1 MAAAV
6 AAGIRRSLTAS
17 AALVFFY
24 ARAAL
29 ASFYARAA
37 FVSVYASAPLAA
49 QAQDAIVRG
58 RVLDADTGAPLAGA
72 TVLIRDTPL
81 RATTR
86 PDGGFAIPS
95 PSDGAYT
102 LIVIADGFRA
112 SERRIEPERSGE
124 LSILLERRL
133 FDIPELTVTA
143 NRSAARPGEA
153 PVSVAVMSGDELGN
167 RDIVTLDEALPF
179 AQGVIF
185 NSGQMD
191 IRGATGLAR
200 GVGSRVLML
209 LDGHRVLSGVG
220 ASIDFSGLPVLDVD
234 QIEIVKGPHS
244 TLWGTNALGGVVN
257 VITKRPSAAPETIV
271 RGYFGLFDTP
281 ARHSFTDERL
291 SREGIALQHSR
302 RLGDV
307 GTTLYVARE
316 ESDGFRQNGALERW
330 RVRLKTVF
338 PAESANPWEIFVNW
352 TRKDEEEFF
361 TWLSADRPLE
371 VDPTELGD
379 WIRSDDV
386 VLGVTA
392 NPIVTPKHRV
402 QVRPH
407 IYHARNQNYFH
418 DNEDFHRSTR
428 IGTDVQW
435 SLFPNRSHALTIG
448 AEGAFTGVTSNFLAP
463 SPDVTDL
470 ALFAQ
475 DEITFSDRVRGSVG
489 LRLDYHNASAAKED
503 RFLNPKLGIVYEA
516 SDRLSLRGSLSR
528 GYRAPSVSEQFTS
541 TTQFGFRV
549 IPNLELRGESA
560 WAREVGATVHVS
572 DRVWL
577 DAGLFWSDY
586 TDLIEPSP
594 APNNVFVFQFRNVAE
609 AMVRGV
615 DAGLRVGV
623 IPNRLDL
630 NTNYT
635 FLDTRDDRS
644 GRALPYR
651 SRHNFTATASG
662 WRGAVAVDFR
672 HRSRVEQVLAFPL
685 DERSAINLVD
695 LRVRAR
701 ILGTRVQAKI
711 ENLFQTTY
719 VDVQERSPGPTRS
732 FRLTVTPRF

>member
-6 AAGIRRSLTAS
+6 TVGARRCLAAST
-17 AALVFFY
+17 
-24 ARAAL
+24 AL
-29 ASFYARAA
+29 AA
-37 FVSVYASAPLAA
+37 FLASGRLAA
-49 QAQDAIVRG
+49 QAQDVVRG
-58 RVLDADTGAPLAGA
+58 RVLDAETGAPLAGA

-86 PDGGFAIPS
+86 ADGGFAIPS
-95 PSDGAYT
+95 PSDGAFT
-102 LIVIADGFRA
+102 LIVVAEGFRA
-112 SERRIEPERSGE
+112 SERRIEPDTPVE
-124 LSILLERRL
+124 LSILLERRML
-133 FDIPELTVTA
+133 DVPELTVTA
-143 NRSAARPGEA
+143 SRSAARSGEA

-167 RDIVTLDEALPF
+167 RDIVTLDDALPF

-234 QIEIVKGPHS
+234 RIEIVKGPHS

-257 VITKRPSAAPETIV
+257 VITKRPSAEPETIV
-271 RGYFGLFDTP
+271 RGYVGLFDTP
-281 ARHSFTDERL
+281 ARHSFTEERL

-302 RLGDV
+302 RLGDA
-307 GTTLYVARE
+307 GTTLFLARE
-316 ESDGFRQNGALERW
+316 ASDGFRQNGALERW

-338 PAESANPWEIFVNW
+338 PAESSNPWEIFVNW
-352 TRKDEEEFF
+352 KRKDEEEFF

-371 VDPTELGD
+371 VDPAELGD
-379 WIRSDDV
+379 WIRTDDV

-407 IYHARNQNYFH
+407 VYHARSRNHFH
-418 DNEDFHRSTR
+418 NNEDFHRSTR
-428 IGTDVQW
+428 VGADIQW
-435 SLFPNRSHALTIG
+435 SLFPSGSHSLTIG
-448 AEGAFTGVTSNFLAP
+448 GEGARTDVESNFLDPAP
-463 SPDVTDL
+463 EVTDL
-470 ALFAQ
+470 AVFAQ
-475 DEITFSDRVRGSVG
+475 DEIAFSDRVRGSVG
-489 LRLDYHNASAAKED
+489 LRLDYHEATAAMRD
-503 RFLNPKLGIVYEA
+503 VVLNPKLGLVYQA
-516 SDRLSLRGSLSR
+516 SERVSLRGSFSR
-528 GYRAPSVSEQFTS
+528 GYRSPSVSEQFTS

-560 WAREVGATVHVS
+560 WAREVGATVTLT

-615 DAGLRVGV
+615 DAGLRIGV
-623 IPNRLDL
+623 IPDRLDL
-630 NTNYT
+630 RTNYT
-635 FLDTRDDRS
+635 FLDTEDHRS

-651 SRHNFTATASG
+651 SRHNFTATATG

-685 DERSAINLVD
+685 DERNAITLVD
-695 LRVRAR
+695 LRVGTR

-719 VDVQERSPGPTRS
+719 VDVQERSPGQSRS

>member
-1 MAAAV
+1 M
-6 AAGIRRSLTAS
+6 
-17 AALVFFY
+17 
-24 ARAAL
+24 
-29 ASFYARAA
+29 
-37 FVSVYASAPLAA
+37 
-49 QAQDAIVRG
+49 
-58 RVLDADTGAPLAGA
+58 
-72 TVLIRDTPL
+72 
-81 RATTR
+81 
-86 PDGGFAIPS
+86 
-95 PSDGAYT
+95 
-102 LIVIADGFRA
+102 
-112 SERRIEPERSGE
+112 
-124 LSILLERRL
+124 
-133 FDIPELTVTA
+133 
-143 NRSAARPGEA
+143 
-153 PVSVAVMSGDELGN
+153 
-167 RDIVTLDEALPF
+167 
-179 AQGVIF
+179 
-185 NSGQMD
+185 
-191 IRGATGLAR
+191 
-200 GVGSRVLML
+200 
-209 LDGHRVLSGVG
+209 
-220 ASIDFSGLPVLDVD
+220 
-234 QIEIVKGPHS
+234 
-244 TLWGTNALGGVVN
+244 
-257 VITKRPSAAPETIV
+257 
-271 RGYFGLFDTP
+271 GLFDTP
-281 ARHSFTDERL
+281 ARHSFTDESL
-291 SREGIALQHSR
+291 SREGLALQHSR

-307 GTTLYVARE
+307 GATLYLARE

-330 RVRLKTVF
+330 RMRLKTVF
-338 PAESANPWEIFVNW
+338 PAESSNPWEIFVNW
-352 TRKDEEEFF
+352 TRKEEEEFF

-379 WIRSDDV
+379 WIRSDDIV
-386 VLGVTA
+386 FGVTA

-407 IYHARNQNYFH
+407 VYHARNQNYFH

-428 IGTDVQW
+428 IGTDLQW
-435 SLFPNRSHALTIG
+435 SLFPNGSHALTIG

-489 LRLDYHNASAAKED
+489 LRLDYHNASAAMED
-503 RFLNPKLGIVYEA
+503 RFVNPKLGIVYEA
-516 SDRLSLRGSLSR
+516 SDRLSFRGSLSR

-615 DAGLRVGV
+615 DAGLRIGV
-623 IPNRLDL
+623 IPTRLDL
-630 NTNYT
+630 NANYT
-635 FLDTRDDRS
+635 FLDTRDDRT

-662 WRGAVAVDFR
+662 LRGMVAIDFR

-695 LRVRAR
+695 LRVRTR

>member
-6 AAGIRRSLTAS
+6 TVGARRCLAAST
-17 AALVFFY
+17 
-24 ARAAL
+24 AL
-29 ASFYARAA
+29 AA
-37 FVSVYASAPLAA
+37 FLASGRLAA
-49 QAQDAIVRG
+49 QAQDVVRG
-58 RVLDADTGAPLAGA
+58 RVLDAETGAPLAGA

-86 PDGGFAIPS
+86 ADGGFAIPS
-95 PSDGAYT
+95 PSDGAFT
-102 LIVIADGFRA
+102 LIVVAEGFRA
-112 SERRIEPERSGE
+112 SERRIEPDTPVE
-124 LSILLERRL
+124 LSILLERRML
-133 FDIPELTVTA
+133 DVPELTVTA
-143 NRSAARPGEA
+143 SRSAARSGEA

-234 QIEIVKGPHS
+234 RIEIVKGPHS

-257 VITKRPSAAPETIV
+257 VITKRPSAEPETIV
-271 RGYFGLFDTP
+271 RGYVGLFDTP
-281 ARHSFTDERL
+281 ARHSFTEERL

-302 RLGDV
+302 RLGDA
-307 GTTLYVARE
+307 GATLFLARE
-316 ESDGFRQNGALERW
+316 ASDGFRQNGALERW

-338 PAESANPWEIFVNW
+338 PAESSNPWEIFVNW
-352 TRKDEEEFF
+352 KRKDEEEFF

-371 VDPTELGD
+371 VDPAELGD
-379 WIRSDDV
+379 WIRTDDV

-407 IYHARNQNYFH
+407 VYHARSRNHFH
-418 DNEDFHRSTR
+418 NNEDFHRSTR
-428 IGTDVQW
+428 VGADIQW
-435 SLFPNRSHALTIG
+435 SLFPSGSHSLTIG
-448 AEGAFTGVTSNFLAP
+448 GEGARTDVESNFLDPAP
-463 SPDVTDL
+463 EVTDL
-470 ALFAQ
+470 AVFAQ
-475 DEITFSDRVRGSVG
+475 DEIAFSDRVRGSVG
-489 LRLDYHNASAAKED
+489 LRLDYHEATAAMRD
-503 RFLNPKLGIVYEA
+503 VVLNPKLGLVYQA
-516 SDRLSLRGSLSR
+516 SERVSLRGSFSR
-528 GYRAPSVSEQFTS
+528 GYRSPSVSEQFTS

-560 WAREVGATVHVS
+560 WAREVGATVTLT

-615 DAGLRVGV
+615 DAGLRIGV
-623 IPNRLDL
+623 IPDRLDL
-630 NTNYT
+630 RTNYT
-635 FLDTRDDRS
+635 FLDTEDHRS

-651 SRHNFTATASG
+651 SRHNFTATATG

-685 DERSAINLVD
+685 DERNAITLVD
-695 LRVRAR
+695 LRVGTR

-711 ENLFQTTY
+711 ENLFQTIY
-719 VDVQERSPGPTRS
+719 VDVQERSPGQSRS

>member
-1 MAAAV
+1 M
-6 AAGIRRSLTAS
+6 
-17 AALVFFY
+17 
-24 ARAAL
+24 L
-29 ASFYARAA
+29 ASFYARVALA
-37 FVSVYASAPLAA
+37 SFYASAPLAA
-49 QAQDAIVRG
+49 QAQDVVRG
-58 RVLDADTGAPLAGA
+58 RVLDAETGAPLAGA

-81 RATTR
+81 RTTTR

-102 LIVIADGFRA
+102 LIVVADGFRA
-112 SERRIEPERSGE
+112 SERRIEPNAPGE
-124 LSILLERRL
+124 LSILLERRM
-133 FDIPELTVTA
+133 FDVPELTVTA
-143 NRSAARPGEA
+143 SRSAVRSGEA

-167 RDIVTLDEALPF
+167 RNIVTLDEALPF

-257 VITKRPSAAPETIV
+257 VITKRPPAEPQTIV

-281 ARHSFTDERL
+281 ARHSFTDESL

-302 RLGDV
+302 RLGEV
-307 GTTLYVARE
+307 GATLYLARE

-330 RVRLKTVF
+330 RLRLKTVF
-338 PAESANPWEIFVNW
+338 PAESSNPWEIFVNW
-352 TRKDEEEFF
+352 KRKDEEEFF

-371 VDPTELGD
+371 VDPAELGD
-379 WIRSDDV
+379 WIRTDDV

-407 IYHARNQNYFH
+407 VYHARSQNYFH

-435 SLFPNRSHALTIG
+435 SFFPSGSHSLTIG
-448 AEGAFTGVTSNFLAP
+448 SEGARTGVQSNFLDP
-463 SPDVTDL
+463 TPEVTDL
-470 ALFAQ
+470 AVFAQ
-475 DEITFSDRVRGSVG
+475 DEIAFSDRVRGSVG
-489 LRLDYHNASAAKED
+489 LRLDYHEATAAMKD
-503 RFLNPKLGIVYEA
+503 VVLNPKLGVVYQAGE
-516 SDRLSLRGSLSR
+516 RVSLRGSFSR
-528 GYRAPSVSEQFTS
+528 GYRSPSVSEQFTS

-560 WAREVGATVHVS
+560 WAREVGATVTLT
-572 DRVWL
+572 DRIWL
-577 DAGLFWSDY
+577 DGGLFWSDY

-615 DAGLRVGV
+615 DAGLRIGV
-623 IPNRLDL
+623 IPDRLDFS
-630 NTNYT
+630 TNYT
-635 FLDTRDDRS
+635 FLDTEDHRS

-651 SRHNFTATASG
+651 SRHNFTATATG

-685 DERSAINLVD
+685 DERNAITLVD
-695 LRVRAR
+695 LRVRTR
-701 ILGTRVQAKI
+701 ILGTSVQAKI
-711 ENLFQTTY
+711 ENLFQTSY
-719 VDVQERSPGPTRS
+719 VNVQERSPGQSRS

>member
-1 MAAAV
+1 M
-6 AAGIRRSLTAS
+6 LAS
-17 AALVFFY
+17 IY

-29 ASFYARAA
+29 ASF
-37 FVSVYASAPLAA
+37 YASAPLAA
-49 QAQDAIVRG
+49 QAQDTIVRG
-58 RVLDADTGAPLAGA
+58 RVLDAETGAPVPGA
-72 TVLIRDTPL
+72 TVFIRNTPL
-81 RATTR
+81 HSQTR
-86 PDGGFAIPS
+86 SDGGFAIAS
-95 PSDGAYT
+95 PSNGAFV
-102 LIVIADGFRA
+102 LVVIADGFRA
-112 SERRIEPERSGE
+112 AERRLENRASGDLE
-124 LSILLERRL
+124 ILLERRL
-133 FDIPELTVTA
+133 VNVPGLTVTA
-143 NRSAARPGEA
+143 SRSIARPGEA
-153 PVSVAVMSGDELGN
+153 PVSVAVMSGAELER
-167 RDIVTLDEALPF
+167 RDAVTLDEALPF

-257 VITKRPSAAPETIV
+257 VITKRPSAEPETIV

-281 ARHSFTDERL
+281 ARHSFTDESL
-291 SREGIALQHSR
+291 SREGLALQHSR

-307 GTTLYVARE
+307 GSTLYLARE
-316 ESDGFRQNGALERW
+316 ESDGFRQNGGLERW

-338 PAESANPWEIFVNW
+338 PAESPNPWEIFVNW
-352 TRKDEEEFF
+352 NRQDEEEFF
-361 TWLSADRPLE
+361 TWLSPERPLE

-379 WIRSDDV
+379 WIRTDDL

-392 NPIVTPKHRV
+392 NPIATPKHRV

-407 IYHARNQNYFH
+407 IYHARSQNFFH

-435 SLFPNRSHALTIG
+435 SLFPNRSHALTVG
-448 AEGAFTGVTSNFLAP
+448 AEGAFTGVTSNFLTP
-463 SPDVTDL
+463 PPDVRDF

-475 DEITFSDRVRGSVG
+475 DEIAFSDRVRGSVG
-489 LRLDYHNASAAKED
+489 LRIDYHKASAARED
-503 RFLNPKLGIVYEA
+503 RFVNPKLGIVYEA
-516 SDRLSLRGSLSR
+516 NDRLSLRGSLSR
-528 GYRAPSVSEQFTS
+528 GYRAPSVTEQFTS
-541 TTQFGFRV
+541 TNQFGFRV

-560 WAREVGATVHVS
+560 WAREVGATLNLS

-586 TDLIEPSP
+586 ADLVEPSP
-594 APNNVFVFQFRNVAE
+594 APDQVFVFQFRNVAE
-609 AMVRGV
+609 AMVRGL

-623 IPNRLDL
+623 IPDRLDL
-630 NTNYT
+630 NTSYT
-635 FLDTRDDRS
+635 FLDTEDHRT
-644 GRALPYR
+644 GRPLAYR
-651 SRHNFTATASG
+651 SRHNFTATATG
-662 WRGAVAVDFR
+662 WRGIVAIDFR

-685 DERSAINLVD
+685 DERNAITLVD
-695 LRVRAR
+695 VRAR
-701 ILGTRVQAKI
+701 AEILGTRVQAKI

-719 VDVQERSPGPTRS
+719 VDVQERSPGPSRS

>member
-1 MAAAV
+1 MP
-6 AAGIRRSLTAS
+6 AS
-17 AALVFFY
+17 FY

-29 ASFYARAA
+29 ASFYA
-37 FVSVYASAPLAA
+37 SAPLAA
-49 QAQDAIVRG
+49 QAQDVVRG
-58 RVLDADTGAPLAGA
+58 RVLDAETGAPLAGA

-86 PDGGFAIPS
+86 ADGGFAISS

-102 LIVIADGFRA
+102 LIVVADGFRA
-112 SERRIEPERSGE
+112 SERRIEPDTPGE
-124 LSILLERRL
+124 LSILLERRM
-133 FDIPELTVTA
+133 FDVPELTVTA
-143 NRSAARPGEA
+143 NRSAARSGEA

-167 RDIVTLDEALPF
+167 RDIVTLDDALPF

-257 VITKRPSAAPETIV
+257 VITKRPSAEPETVV

-281 ARHSFTDERL
+281 ARHSFTDESL

-307 GTTLYVARE
+307 GATLYLARE

-330 RVRLKTVF
+330 RLRLKTVF
-338 PAESANPWEIFVNW
+338 PAESSNPWEIFVNW
-352 TRKDEEEFF
+352 KRKDEEEFF
-361 TWLSADRPLE
+361 TWLSAERPLE
-371 VDPTELGD
+371 VDPAELGD
-379 WIRSDDV
+379 WIRTDDL

-402 QVRPH
+402 QLRPH
-407 IYHARNQNYFH
+407 VYHARSRNYFH

-435 SLFPNRSHALTIG
+435 SFFPGGSHSLTIG
-448 AEGAFTGVTSNFLAP
+448 SEGARTGVQSNFLDP
-463 SPDVTDL
+463 TPEVTDL
-470 ALFAQ
+470 AVFAQ
-475 DEITFSDRVRGSVG
+475 DEIAFSDRVRGSVG
-489 LRLDYHNASAAKED
+489 LRLDYHEATAAMKD
-503 RFLNPKLGIVYEA
+503 VVLNPKLGVVYQAGE
-516 SDRLSLRGSLSR
+516 RVSLRGSFSR
-528 GYRAPSVSEQFTS
+528 GYRSPSVSEQFTS

-549 IPNLELRGESA
+549 IPNLDLRGESA
-560 WAREVGATVHVS
+560 WAREVGATVTLT
-572 DRVWL
+572 DRVWF

-615 DAGLRVGV
+615 DAGLRIGV
-623 IPNRLDL
+623 IPDRLDL
-630 NTNYT
+630 STNYT
-635 FLDTRDDRS
+635 FLDTEDHRS

-651 SRHNFTATASG
+651 SRHNFTATATG

-685 DERSAINLVD
+685 DERNAITLVD
-695 LRVRAR
+695 LRVRTR

-719 VDVQERSPGPTRS
+719 VDVQERSPGQSRS

>member
-6 AAGIRRSLTAS
+6 AAGLRRSL
-17 AALVFFY
+17 AAW
-24 ARAAL
+24 AAL
-29 ASFYARAA
+29 AL
-37 FVSVYASAPLAA
+37 FVASDRLAA
-49 QAQDAIVRG
+49 QAQDAVRG
-58 RVLDADTGAPLAGA
+58 RVLDAETGAPVAGA
-72 TVLIRDTPL
+72 AVFIQNTPL
-81 RATTR
+81 TATTR
-86 PDGGFAIPS
+86 ADGGFGLVS
-95 PSDGAYT
+95 PANGTFT
-102 LIVIADGFRA
+102 LIVVADGFRVA
-112 SERRIEPERSGE
+112 ERELQAGQSGE
-124 LSILLERRL
+124 LRIALQRRL
-133 FDIPELTVTA
+133 FDVPELTVTA

-153 PVSVAVMSGDELGN
+153 PVSVAVMSADELGN
-167 RDIVTLDEALPF
+167 RDAVTLDEALPF

-191 IRGATGLAR
+191 IRGATGIAR

-257 VITKRPSAAPETIV
+257 VITKRPPAEPETIV
-271 RGYFGLFDTP
+271 RGYVGLFDTP
-281 ARHSFTDERL
+281 ARHSFTDESL

-307 GTTLYVARE
+307 GTTLYLARE

-338 PAESANPWEIFVNW
+338 PAESSNPWEIFVNW
-352 TRKDEEEFF
+352 TRRDEEEFF

-371 VDPTELGD
+371 VDPAELGD

-386 VLGVTA
+386 VFGVTA
-392 NPIVTPKHRV
+392 TPYVTPKQRV
-402 QVRPH
+402 QLRPH
-407 IYHARNQNYFH
+407 IYHARGQNHFH
-418 DNEDFHRSTR
+418 DNQDFHRSTR
-428 IGTDVQW
+428 VGTDVQW
-435 SLFPNRSHALTIG
+435 SLFPNASHALTIG
-448 AEGAFTGVTSNFLAP
+448 GEGAWTGVSSNFLDP
-463 SPDVTDL
+463 TPDVTDL
-470 ALFAQ
+470 AVFAQ

-489 LRLDYHNASAAKED
+489 LRLDYHEASSAMTD
-503 RFLNPKLGIVYEA
+503 VVLNPKLGVVFEA
-516 SDRLSLRGSLSR
+516 SERLSLRGSLSR

-549 IPNLELRGESA
+549 VPNLEMRGESA
-560 WAREVGATVHVS
+560 WAREVGATVSLS
-572 DRVWL
+572 DRVWF

-586 TDLIEPSP
+586 TDLIEPTP
-594 APNNVFVFQFRNVAE
+594 APDEFFTFQFRNVAE

-615 DAGLRVGV
+615 DAGLRIGV

-635 FLDTRDDRS
+635 FLDTRDDRT

-662 WRGAVAVDFR
+662 WRGAVAIDFR

-685 DERSAINLVD
+685 DERNAITLVD
-695 LRVRAR
+695 LRAGTD

-719 VDVQERSPGPTRS
+719 VNVQERSPGPTRS

>member
-6 AAGIRRSLTAS
+6 TVGARRCLAAST
-17 AALVFFY
+17 
-24 ARAAL
+24 AL
-29 ASFYARAA
+29 AA
-37 FVSVYASAPLAA
+37 FLASGRLAA
-49 QAQDAIVRG
+49 QAQDVVRG
-58 RVLDADTGAPLAGA
+58 RVLDAETGAPLAGA

-86 PDGGFAIPS
+86 ADGGFAIPS
-95 PSDGAYT
+95 PSDGAFT
-102 LIVIADGFRA
+102 LIVVAEGFRA
-112 SERRIEPERSGE
+112 SERRIEPDTPVE
-124 LSILLERRL
+124 LSILLERRML
-133 FDIPELTVTA
+133 DVPELTVTA
-143 NRSAARPGEA
+143 SRSAARSGEA

-234 QIEIVKGPHS
+234 RIEIVKGPHS

-257 VITKRPSAAPETIV
+257 VITKRPSAEPETIV
-271 RGYFGLFDTP
+271 RGYVGLFDTP
-281 ARHSFTDERL
+281 ARHSFTEERL

-302 RLGDV
+302 RLGDA
-307 GTTLYVARE
+307 GATLFLARE
-316 ESDGFRQNGALERW
+316 ASDGFRQNGALERW

-338 PAESANPWEIFVNW
+338 PAESSNPWEIFVNW
-352 TRKDEEEFF
+352 KRKDEEEFF

-371 VDPTELGD
+371 VDPAELGD
-379 WIRSDDV
+379 WIRTDDV

-407 IYHARNQNYFH
+407 VYHARSRNHFH
-418 DNEDFHRSTR
+418 NNEDFHRSTR
-428 IGTDVQW
+428 VGADIQW
-435 SLFPNRSHALTIG
+435 SLFPSGSHSLTIG
-448 AEGAFTGVTSNFLAP
+448 GEGARTDVESNFLDPAP
-463 SPDVTDL
+463 EVTDL
-470 ALFAQ
+470 AVFAQ
-475 DEITFSDRVRGSVG
+475 DEIAFSDRVRGSVG
-489 LRLDYHNASAAKED
+489 LRLDYHEATAAMRD
-503 RFLNPKLGIVYEA
+503 VVLNPKLGVVYQAGE
-516 SDRLSLRGSLSR
+516 RVSLRGSFSR
-528 GYRAPSVSEQFTS
+528 GYRSPSVSEQFTS

-560 WAREVGATVHVS
+560 WAREVGATVTLT
-572 DRVWL
+572 DRIWL

-615 DAGLRVGV
+615 DAGLRIGV
-623 IPNRLDL
+623 IPDRLDFS
-630 NTNYT
+630 TNYT
-635 FLDTRDDRS
+635 FLDTEDHRS

-651 SRHNFTATASG
+651 SRHNFTATATG

-685 DERSAINLVD
+685 DERNAITLVD
-695 LRVRAR
+695 LRVRTR

-711 ENLFQTTY
+711 ENLFQTSY
-719 VDVQERSPGPTRS
+719 VNVQERSPGQSRS

>member
-1 MAAAV
+1 M
-6 AAGIRRSLTAS
+6 
-17 AALVFFY
+17 
-24 ARAAL
+24 L
-29 ASFYARAA
+29 ASFYARVALA
-37 FVSVYASAPLAA
+37 SFYASAPLAA
-49 QAQDAIVRG
+49 QAQDVVRG
-58 RVLDADTGAPLAGA
+58 RVLDAETGAPLAGA

-81 RATTR
+81 RTTTR

-102 LIVIADGFRA
+102 LIVVADGFRA
-112 SERRIEPERSGE
+112 SERRIEPDTPGE
-124 LSILLERRL
+124 LSILLERRM
-133 FDIPELTVTA
+133 FDVPELTVTA
-143 NRSAARPGEA
+143 SRSAARSGEA

-257 VITKRPSAAPETIV
+257 VITKRPPAEPQTIV

-281 ARHSFTDERL
+281 ARHSFTDESL

-307 GTTLYVARE
+307 GATLYLARE

-330 RVRLKTVF
+330 RLRLKTVF
-338 PAESANPWEIFVNW
+338 PAESSNPWEIFVNW
-352 TRKDEEEFF
+352 KRKDEEEFF
-361 TWLSADRPLE
+361 TWLSAERPLE
-371 VDPTELGD
+371 VDPAELGD
-379 WIRSDDV
+379 WIRTDDL

-407 IYHARNQNYFH
+407 VYHARSQNYFH

-435 SLFPNRSHALTIG
+435 SLFPSGSHSLTIG
-448 AEGAFTGVTSNFLAP
+448 SEGARTGVQSNFLDPAP
-463 SPDVTDL
+463 EVTDL
-470 ALFAQ
+470 AVFAQ
-475 DEITFSDRVRGSVG
+475 DEIAFSDRVRGSVG
-489 LRLDYHNASAAKED
+489 LRLDYHEATAAMKD
-503 RFLNPKLGIVYEA
+503 VVLNPKLGVVYQAGE
-516 SDRLSLRGSLSR
+516 RVSLRGSFSR
-528 GYRAPSVSEQFTS
+528 GYRSPSVSEQFTS

-560 WAREVGATVHVS
+560 WAREVGATVTLT
-572 DRVWL
+572 DRIWL

-615 DAGLRVGV
+615 DAGLRIGV
-623 IPNRLDL
+623 IPDRLDFS
-630 NTNYT
+630 TNYT
-635 FLDTRDDRS
+635 FLDTEDHRS

-651 SRHNFTATASG
+651 SRHNFTATATG
-662 WRGAVAVDFR
+662 WRGVVAVDFR

-685 DERSAINLVD
+685 DERNAISLVD
-695 LRVRAR
+695 LRVRTR

-711 ENLFQTTY
+711 ENLFQISY
-719 VDVQERSPGPTRS
+719 VNVQERSPGQSRS

>member
-6 AAGIRRSLTAS
+6 AGGVRRCLAAG
-17 AALVFFY
+17 
-24 ARAAL
+24 AAL
-29 ASFYARAA
+29 ALLL
-37 FVSVYASAPLAA
+37 ASDRLAA
-49 QAQDAIVRG
+49 QAQDEVRG
-58 RVLDADTGAPLAGA
+58 RVLDAETGAPLAGA

-81 RATTR
+81 RTTTWR
-86 PDGGFAIPS
+86 DGGFAIPS
-95 PSDGAYT
+95 PSGGAYT
-102 LIVIADGFRA
+102 LIVVADGFHA
-112 SERRIEPERSGE
+112 SERRIDPDTAGE
-124 LSILLERRL
+124 LSILLERRM
-133 FDIPELTVTA
+133 FDVPELTVTA
-143 NRSAARPGEA
+143 SRSAARSGEA

-209 LDGHRVLSGVG
+209 LDGHRMLSGVG

-257 VITKRPSAAPETIV
+257 VITKRPSAEPETIV
-271 RGYFGLFDTP
+271 RGYVGLFDTP
-281 ARHSFTDERL
+281 AQHSFTDGRL
-291 SREGIALQHSR
+291 SREGIVLQHSR

-307 GTTLYVARE
+307 GATVHVARE
-316 ESDGFRQNGALERW
+316 ESDGFRQNGALARW

-338 PAESANPWEIFVNW
+338 PAESSHPWEIFVNW
-352 TRKDEEEFF
+352 KRKDEEEFF
-361 TWLSADRPLE
+361 TWLSQERPLE
-371 VDPTELGD
+371 VDPAELGD
-379 WIRSDDV
+379 WIRTDDL

-392 NPIVTPKHRV
+392 NPIVTPTQRV

-407 IYHARNQNYFH
+407 VYHARSQNHFH
-418 DNEDFHRSTR
+418 DNEDSHRSTR

-448 AEGAFTGVTSNFLAP
+448 AEGAFTGVTSNFLEP
-463 SPDVTDL
+463 PPDVTDL

-475 DEITFSDRVRGSVG
+475 DEITFSDRVRGSLG
-489 LRLDYHNASAAKED
+489 LRLDYHSASAAMAD
-503 RFLNPKLGIVYEA
+503 RFVNPKLGIVFEA

-549 IPNLELRGESA
+549 IPNLKLRGEYA
-560 WAREVGATVHVS
+560 WAREVAATVNLS
-572 DRVWL
+572 DRVWF

-586 TDLIEPSP
+586 TDLIEPAP

-609 AMVRGV
+609 AMVRGL
-615 DAGLRVGV
+615 DAGLRISV
-623 IPNRLDL
+623 IPHRLDL
-630 NTNYT
+630 SSSYT
-635 FLDTRDDRS
+635 FLDTEDHRT
-644 GRALPYR
+644 GRPLPYR
-651 SRHNFTATASG
+651 SRHNFTATATG
-662 WRGAVAVDFR
+662 WSGAVAIDFR

-685 DERSAINLVD
+685 DERNAITLVD
-695 LRVRAR
+695 VRLGTR

>member
-1 MAAAV
+1 MASD
-6 AAGIRRSLTAS
+6 R
-17 AALVFFY
+17 
-24 ARAAL
+24 
-29 ASFYARAA
+29 
-37 FVSVYASAPLAA
+37 LAA
-49 QAQDAIVRG
+49 QAQDAVRG
-58 RVLDADTGAPLAGA
+58 RVLDAETGAPVAGA
-72 TVLIRDTPL
+72 AVFIRNTTL
-81 RATTR
+81 TATTR
-86 PDGGFAIPS
+86 ADGGFGIAS
-95 PSDGAYT
+95 PADGTFT
-102 LIVIADGFRA
+102 LVVVADGFRA
-112 SERRIEPERSGE
+112 AERELQTGSSDELRIA
-124 LSILLERRL
+124 LERRL
-133 FDIPELTVTA
+133 FDVPELTVTA

-153 PVSVAVMSGDELGN
+153 PVSVAVMSSDELGN
-167 RDIVTLDEALPF
+167 RDAVTLDEALPF

-191 IRGATGLAR
+191 IRGATGIAR

-257 VITKRPSAAPETIV
+257 VITKRPPAEPETIV
-271 RGYFGLFDTP
+271 RGYVGLFDTP
-281 ARHSFTDERL
+281 ARHSFTDESL

-307 GTTLYVARE
+307 GTTLYLARE

-338 PAESANPWEIFVNW
+338 PAESSNPWEIFVNW
-352 TRKDEEEFF
+352 TRRDEEEFF

-371 VDPTELGD
+371 VDPAELGD
-379 WIRSDDV
+379 WIRADDV
-386 VLGVTA
+386 VFGVTA
-392 NPIVTPKHRV
+392 TPYVTQKQRL
-402 QVRPH
+402 QLRPH
-407 IYHARNQNYFH
+407 IYHARNQNHFH
-418 DNEDFHRSTR
+418 DNRDFHRSTR
-428 IGTDVQW
+428 VGTDVQW
-435 SLFPNRSHALTIG
+435 SLFPNTSHALTIG
-448 AEGAFTGVTSNFLAP
+448 GEGAWTGVSSNFLDP
-463 SPDVTDL
+463 TPEVTDL
-470 ALFAQ
+470 AVFAQ

-489 LRLDYHNASAAKED
+489 LRLDYHEASSAMTD
-503 RFLNPKLGIVYEA
+503 VVLNPKLGVVFEA
-516 SDRLSLRGSLSR
+516 SERLSLRGSLSR

-549 IPNLELRGESA
+549 VPNLEMRGESA
-560 WAREVGATVHVS
+560 WAREVGATVALS
-572 DRVWL
+572 DRVWF
-577 DAGLFWSDY
+577 DTGLFWSDY
-586 TDLIEPSP
+586 TDLIEPTP
-594 APNNVFVFQFRNVAE
+594 APDEFFTFQFRNVAE

-615 DAGLRVGV
+615 DAGLRIGV

-635 FLDTRDDRS
+635 FLDTRDDRT

-685 DERSAINLVD
+685 DERNAITLVD
-695 LRVRAR
+695 LRAR
-701 ILGTRVQAKI
+701 TEILGTRVQAKI

>member
-1 MAAAV
+1 M
-6 AAGIRRSLTAS
+6 SAS
-17 AALVFFY
+17 FY

-29 ASFYARAA
+29 ASFYA
-37 FVSVYASAPLAA
+37 SAPLAA
-49 QAQDAIVRG
+49 QAQDVVRG
-58 RVLDADTGAPLAGA
+58 RVLDAETGAPLAGA

-86 PDGGFAIPS
+86 ADGGFAISS

-102 LIVIADGFRA
+102 LIVVADGFRA
-112 SERRIEPERSGE
+112 SERRIEPDTAGE
-124 LSILLERRL
+124 LSILLERRM
-133 FDIPELTVTA
+133 FDVPELTVTA
-143 NRSAARPGEA
+143 SRSAVRSGEA

-167 RDIVTLDEALPF
+167 RDIVTLDDALPF

-257 VITKRPSAAPETIV
+257 VITKRPSAEPETVV

-281 ARHSFTDERL
+281 ARHSFTDESL

-307 GTTLYVARE
+307 GATLYLARE

-330 RVRLKTVF
+330 RLRLKTVF
-338 PAESANPWEIFVNW
+338 PAESSNPWEIFVNW
-352 TRKDEEEFF
+352 KRKDEEEFF
-361 TWLSADRPLE
+361 TWLSAERPLE
-371 VDPTELGD
+371 VDPAELGD
-379 WIRSDDV
+379 WIRTDDL

-402 QVRPH
+402 QLRPH
-407 IYHARNQNYFH
+407 VYHARSRNYFH

-435 SLFPNRSHALTIG
+435 SFFPSGSHSLTIG
-448 AEGAFTGVTSNFLAP
+448 SEGARTGVQSNFLDP
-463 SPDVTDL
+463 TPEVTDL
-470 ALFAQ
+470 AVFAQ
-475 DEITFSDRVRGSVG
+475 DEISFSDRVRGSVG
-489 LRLDYHNASAAKED
+489 LRLDYHEATAAMKD
-503 RFLNPKLGIVYEA
+503 VVLNPKLGLVYQAGE
-516 SDRLSLRGSLSR
+516 RVSLRGSFSR
-528 GYRAPSVSEQFTS
+528 GYRSPSVSEQFTS

-560 WAREVGATVHVS
+560 WAREVGATVTLT

-615 DAGLRVGV
+615 DAGLRIGV
-623 IPNRLDL
+623 IPDRLDL
-630 NTNYT
+630 STNYT
-635 FLDTRDDRS
+635 FLDTEDHRS

-651 SRHNFTATASG
+651 SRHNFTATATG

-685 DERSAINLVD
+685 DERNAITLVD
-695 LRVRAR
+695 LRVGTR

-719 VDVQERSPGPTRS
+719 VDVQERSPGQSRS

>member
-1 MAAAV
+1 MRAV
-6 AAGIRRSLTAS
+6 
-17 AALVFFY
+17 
-24 ARAAL
+24 L
-29 ASFYARAA
+29 ASFYARVALA
-37 FVSVYASAPLAA
+37 SFYASAPLAA
-49 QAQDAIVRG
+49 QAQDVVRG
-58 RVLDADTGAPLAGA
+58 RVLDAETGAPLAGA

-81 RATTR
+81 RTTTR

-102 LIVIADGFRA
+102 LIVVADGFRA
-112 SERRIEPERSGE
+112 SERRIEPDTPGE
-124 LSILLERRL
+124 LSILLERRM
-133 FDIPELTVTA
+133 FDVPELTVTA
-143 NRSAARPGEA
+143 SRSAARSGEA

-257 VITKRPSAAPETIV
+257 VITKRPPAEPQTIV

-281 ARHSFTDERL
+281 ARHSFTDESL

-307 GTTLYVARE
+307 GATLYLARE

-330 RVRLKTVF
+330 RLRLKTVF
-338 PAESANPWEIFVNW
+338 PAESSNPWEIFVNW
-352 TRKDEEEFF
+352 KRKDEEEFF
-361 TWLSADRPLE
+361 TWLSAERPLE
-371 VDPTELGD
+371 VDPAELGD
-379 WIRSDDV
+379 WIRTDDL

-407 IYHARNQNYFH
+407 VYHARSQNYFH

-435 SLFPNRSHALTIG
+435 SLFPSGSHSLTIG
-448 AEGAFTGVTSNFLAP
+448 SEGARTGVQSNFLDPAP
-463 SPDVTDL
+463 EVTDL
-470 ALFAQ
+470 AVFAQ
-475 DEITFSDRVRGSVG
+475 DEIAFSDRVRGSVG
-489 LRLDYHNASAAKED
+489 LRLDYHEATAAMKD
-503 RFLNPKLGIVYEA
+503 VVLNPKLGVVYQAGE
-516 SDRLSLRGSLSR
+516 RVSLRGSFSR
-528 GYRAPSVSEQFTS
+528 GYRSPSVSEQFTS

-560 WAREVGATVHVS
+560 WAREVGATVTLT
-572 DRVWL
+572 DRIWL

-615 DAGLRVGV
+615 DAGLRIGV
-623 IPNRLDL
+623 IPDRLDFS
-630 NTNYT
+630 TNYT
-635 FLDTRDDRS
+635 FLDTEDHRS

-651 SRHNFTATASG
+651 SRHNFTATATG
-662 WRGAVAVDFR
+662 WRGVVAVDFR

-685 DERSAINLVD
+685 DERNAISLVD
-695 LRVRAR
+695 LRVRTR

-711 ENLFQTTY
+711 ENLFQISY
-719 VDVQERSPGPTRS
+719 VNVQERSPGQSRS

>member
-1 MAAAV
+1 M
-6 AAGIRRSLTAS
+6 LAS
-17 AALVFFY
+17 FY

-29 ASFYARAA
+29 ASFYA
-37 FVSVYASAPLAA
+37 SAPLAA
-49 QAQDAIVRG
+49 QAQDVVRG
-58 RVLDADTGAPLAGA
+58 RVLDAETGAPLAGA

-86 PDGGFAIPS
+86 ADGGFAISS

-102 LIVIADGFRA
+102 LIVVADGFRA
-112 SERRIEPERSGE
+112 SERRIEADTPGE
-124 LSILLERRL
+124 LSILLERRM
-133 FDIPELTVTA
+133 FDVPELTVTA
-143 NRSAARPGEA
+143 SRSATRSGEA
-153 PVSVAVMSGDELGN
+153 PVSVAVMSGDELGQ

-257 VITKRPSAAPETIV
+257 VITKRPSAEPETVV
-271 RGYFGLFDTP
+271 RGYVGLFDTP

-307 GTTLYVARE
+307 GATLYLARE

-338 PAESANPWEIFVNW
+338 PAESSNPWEIFVNW
-352 TRKDEEEFF
+352 KRKDEEEFF
-361 TWLSADRPLE
+361 TWLSAERPLE
-371 VDPTELGD
+371 VDPAELGD
-379 WIRSDDV
+379 WIRTDDV

-407 IYHARNQNYFH
+407 VYHARNQNHFH
-418 DNEDFHRSTR
+418 NNEDFHRSTR

-435 SLFPNRSHALTIG
+435 SFFPSGSHSLTIG
-448 AEGAFTGVTSNFLAP
+448 GEGARTDVQSNFLDP
-463 SPDVTDL
+463 TPEVTDL
-470 ALFAQ
+470 AVFAQ
-475 DEITFSDRVRGSVG
+475 DEISFSDRVRGSVG
-489 LRLDYHNASAAKED
+489 LRLDYHEATAAMKD
-503 RFLNPKLGIVYEA
+503 VVLNPKLGLVYQA
-516 SDRLSLRGSLSR
+516 SERVSLRGSFSR
-528 GYRAPSVSEQFTS
+528 GYRSPSVSEQFTS

-560 WAREVGATVHVS
+560 WAREVGATVTLT
-572 DRVWL
+572 DRIWL

-615 DAGLRVGV
+615 DAGLRIGV
-623 IPNRLDL
+623 IPDRLDL
-630 NTNYT
+630 STNYT
-635 FLDTRDDRS
+635 FLDTEDHRS

-651 SRHNFTATASG
+651 SRHNFTATATG

-685 DERSAINLVD
+685 DERNAITLVD
-695 LRVRAR
+695 LRAR
-701 ILGTRVQAKI
+701 TWILGTRVQAKI

-719 VDVQERSPGPTRS
+719 VDVQERSPGQSRS

>member
-6 AAGIRRSLTAS
+6 AVGIRRRLTAG
-17 AALVFFY
+17 AALVFFYTRAVFASFY

-29 ASFYARAA
+29 ASFYA
-37 FVSVYASAPLAA
+37 SAPLAA
-49 QAQDAIVRG
+49 QAQDEFVRG
-58 RVLDADTGAPLAGA
+58 RVLDAETGAPLAGA
-72 TVLIRDTPL
+72 TVFIRNTPL
-81 RATTR
+81 TATTR
-86 PDGGFAIPS
+86 ADGGFAIVS
-95 PSDGAYT
+95 PSDGPYT
-102 LIVIADGFRA
+102 LVVVADGFRVA
-112 SERRIEPERSGE
+112 ERELQADPSGE
-124 LSILLERRL
+124 IRFVLDRRM
-133 FDIPELTVTA
+133 FDVPELTVTA

-153 PVSVAVMSGDELGN
+153 PVSVAVMSGDELDTRN
-167 RDIVTLDEALPF
+167 IVTLDEALPF

-257 VITKRPSAAPETIV
+257 VITKRPPAEPQTIV
-271 RGYFGLFDTP
+271 RGYFGLYDTP
-281 ARHSFTDERL
+281 ARHSFTEERL

-307 GTTLYVARE
+307 GTTLYLARE

-330 RVRLKTVF
+330 RLRFKTVF
-338 PAESANPWEIFVNW
+338 PAESSNPWEIFVNW
-352 TRKDEEEFF
+352 TRRDEEEFF

-371 VDPTELGD
+371 VDPAELGD
-379 WIRSDDV
+379 WIQTDDV

-407 IYHARNQNYFH
+407 VYHARGQNYFH

-428 IGTDVQW
+428 VGTDIQW
-435 SLFPNRSHALTIG
+435 SLFPNRSHSLTIG
-448 AEGAFTGVTSNFLAP
+448 GEGALTGVSSNFLDP
-463 SPDVTDL
+463 TPEVTDL
-470 ALFAQ
+470 AVFAQ

-489 LRLDYHNASAAKED
+489 VRLDYHEATAAMKD
-503 RFLNPKLGIVYEA
+503 VVLNPKLGVVYQA
-516 SDRLSLRGSLSR
+516 SERVSLRGSFSR
-528 GYRAPSVSEQFTS
+528 GYRSPSVSEQFTS

-549 IPNLELRGESA
+549 VPNLELRGESA
-560 WAREVGATVHVS
+560 WAREIGTTVNLS
-572 DRVWL
+572 DRVWF

-586 TDLIEPSP
+586 TDLIEPTA
-594 APNNVFVFQFRNVAE
+594 APDQFFTFQFRNVSE

-630 NTNYT
+630 NTSYT
-635 FLDTRDDRS
+635 FLDTEDHVT
-644 GRALPYR
+644 GRELPYR

-672 HRSRVEQVLAFPL
+672 YRSRVEQVLAFPL
-685 DERSAINLVD
+685 DERNGITLVD
-695 LRVRAR
+695 LRVGGR

-711 ENLFQTTY
+711 ENLLQTTY
-719 VDVQERSPGPTRS
+719 VDVQERSPGQSRS

>member
-6 AAGIRRSLTAS
+6 AAGTRRRLATGT
-17 AALVFFY
+17 ALVFFY
-24 ARAAL
+24 TRAVL
-29 ASFYARAA
+29 ASFYARVALA
-37 FVSVYASAPLAA
+37 SFYASAPLAA
-49 QAQDAIVRG
+49 QAQDVVRG
-58 RVLDADTGAPLAGA
+58 RVLDAETGAPLAGA

-81 RATTR
+81 RTTTR

-102 LIVIADGFRA
+102 LIVVADGFRA
-112 SERRIEPERSGE
+112 SERRIEPDTPGE
-124 LSILLERRL
+124 LSILLERRM
-133 FDIPELTVTA
+133 FDVPELTVTA
-143 NRSAARPGEA
+143 SRSAARSGEA

-257 VITKRPSAAPETIV
+257 VITKRPPAEPQTIV

-281 ARHSFTDERL
+281 ARHSFTDESL

-307 GTTLYVARE
+307 GATLYLARE

-330 RVRLKTVF
+330 RLRLKTVF
-338 PAESANPWEIFVNW
+338 PAESSNPWEIFVNW
-352 TRKDEEEFF
+352 KRKDEEEFF
-361 TWLSADRPLE
+361 TWLSAERPLE
-371 VDPTELGD
+371 VDPAELGD
-379 WIRSDDV
+379 WIRTDDL

-407 IYHARNQNYFH
+407 VYHARSQNYFH

-435 SLFPNRSHALTIG
+435 SLFPSGSHSLTIG
-448 AEGAFTGVTSNFLAP
+448 SEGARTGVQSNFLDPAP
-463 SPDVTDL
+463 EVTDL
-470 ALFAQ
+470 AVFAQ
-475 DEITFSDRVRGSVG
+475 DEIAFSDRVRGSVG
-489 LRLDYHNASAAKED
+489 LRLDYHEATAAMKD
-503 RFLNPKLGIVYEA
+503 VVLNPKLGVVYQAGE
-516 SDRLSLRGSLSR
+516 RVSLRGSFSR
-528 GYRAPSVSEQFTS
+528 GYRSPSVSEQFTS

-560 WAREVGATVHVS
+560 WAREVGATVTLT
-572 DRVWL
+572 DRIWL

-615 DAGLRVGV
+615 DAGLRIGV
-623 IPNRLDL
+623 IPDRLDFS
-630 NTNYT
+630 TNYT
-635 FLDTRDDRS
+635 FLDTEDHRS

-651 SRHNFTATASG
+651 SRHNFTATATG
-662 WRGAVAVDFR
+662 WRGVVAVDFR

-685 DERSAINLVD
+685 DERNAISLVD
-695 LRVRAR
+695 LRVRTR

-711 ENLFQTTY
+711 ENLFQISY
-719 VDVQERSPGPTRS
+719 VNVQERSPGQSRS

>member
-1 MAAAV
+1 MRAV
-6 AAGIRRSLTAS
+6 
-17 AALVFFY
+17 
-24 ARAAL
+24 L

-37 FVSVYASAPLAA
+37 FASFYASAPLAA

-58 RVLDADTGAPLAGA
+58 RVLDAETGAPVAGA
-72 TVLIRDTPL
+72 AVFIRSTTL
-81 RATTR
+81 TATTR
-86 PDGGFAIPS
+86 ADGGFGIAS
-95 PSDGAYT
+95 PTDGTFT
-102 LIVIADGFRA
+102 LVVVADGFRA
-112 SERRIEPERSGE
+112 AERELQAGQSGE
-124 LSILLERRL
+124 LRIVLERRL
-133 FDIPELTVTA
+133 FDVPELTVTA
-143 NRSAARPGEA
+143 SRSAARPGEA
-153 PVSVAVMSGDELGN
+153 PVSVAVMSADELGN
-167 RDIVTLDEALPF
+167 RDAVTLDEALPF

-191 IRGATGLAR
+191 IRGATGIAR

-257 VITKRPSAAPETIV
+257 VITKRPSAEPETIV
-271 RGYFGLFDTP
+271 RGYVGLFDTP
-281 ARHSFTDERL
+281 ARHSFTDESL

-307 GTTLYVARE
+307 GTTLYLARE

-338 PAESANPWEIFVNW
+338 PAESSNPWEIFVNW
-352 TRKDEEEFF
+352 TRRDEEEFF

-371 VDPTELGD
+371 VDPAELGD
-379 WIRSDDV
+379 WIRADDV
-386 VLGVTA
+386 VFGVTA
-392 NPIVTPKHRV
+392 TPYVTPKQRL
-402 QVRPH
+402 QLRPH
-407 IYHARNQNYFH
+407 IYHARNQNHFH
-418 DNEDFHRSTR
+418 DNQDFHRSTR

-435 SLFPNRSHALTIG
+435 SLFPNASHALTIG
-448 AEGAFTGVTSNFLAP
+448 GEGAWTGVSSNFLDP
-463 SPDVTDL
+463 TPEVTDL
-470 ALFAQ
+470 AVFAQ

-489 LRLDYHNASAAKED
+489 LRLDYHEASAAMKD
-503 RFLNPKLGIVYEA
+503 VVLNPKLGVVFEA
-516 SDRLSLRGSLSR
+516 SERLSLRGSLSR

-549 IPNLELRGESA
+549 VPNLEMRGESA
-560 WAREVGATVHVS
+560 WAREVGATVSLS
-572 DRVWL
+572 DRVWV

-586 TDLIEPSP
+586 TDLIEPTP
-594 APNNVFVFQFRNVAE
+594 APDQFFTFQFRNVAE

-635 FLDTRDDRS
+635 FLDTRDDRT

-662 WRGAVAVDFR
+662 WRGMVAIDFR

-685 DERSAINLVD
+685 DERNAITLVD
-695 LRVRAR
+695 LRAR
-701 ILGTRVQAKI
+701 TEILGTRVQAKI

-719 VDVQERSPGPTRS
+719 VDVQERSPGPSRS

>member
-1 MAAAV
+1 MASD
-6 AAGIRRSLTAS
+6 R
-17 AALVFFY
+17 
-24 ARAAL
+24 
-29 ASFYARAA
+29 
-37 FVSVYASAPLAA
+37 LAA
-49 QAQDAIVRG
+49 QAQDAVRG
-58 RVLDADTGAPLAGA
+58 RVLDAETGAPVAGA
-72 TVLIRDTPL
+72 AVFIRNTTL
-81 RATTR
+81 TATTR
-86 PDGGFAIPS
+86 ADGGFGIAS
-95 PSDGAYT
+95 PADGTFT
-102 LIVIADGFRA
+102 LVVVADGFRA
-112 SERRIEPERSGE
+112 AERELQTGSSDELRIA
-124 LSILLERRL
+124 LERRL
-133 FDIPELTVTA
+133 FDVPELTVTA

-153 PVSVAVMSGDELGN
+153 PVSVAVMSADELGN
-167 RDIVTLDEALPF
+167 RDAVTLDEALPF

-191 IRGATGLAR
+191 IRGATGIAR

-257 VITKRPSAAPETIV
+257 VITKRPPEEPETIV
-271 RGYFGLFDTP
+271 RGYVGLFDTP
-281 ARHSFTDERL
+281 ARHSFTDESL

-307 GTTLYVARE
+307 GTTLYLARE

-338 PAESANPWEIFVNW
+338 PAESSNPWEIFVNW
-352 TRKDEEEFF
+352 TRRDEEEFF

-371 VDPTELGD
+371 VDPAELGD
-379 WIRSDDV
+379 WTQADDV
-386 VLGVTA
+386 VFGVTA
-392 NPIVTPKHRV
+392 TPYVTPTQRL
-402 QVRPH
+402 QLRPH

-418 DNEDFHRSTR
+418 DNRDFHRSTR
-428 IGTDVQW
+428 VGTDVQW
-435 SLFPNRSHALTIG
+435 SFFPNTSHALTIG
-448 AEGAFTGVTSNFLAP
+448 GEGAWTGVSSNFLDP
-463 SPDVTDL
+463 TPDVTDL
-470 ALFAQ
+470 AVFAQ

-489 LRLDYHNASAAKED
+489 LRLDYHEASSAMTD
-503 RFLNPKLGIVYEA
+503 VVLNPKLGVVFEA
-516 SDRLSLRGSLSR
+516 SERLSLRGSLSR

-549 IPNLELRGESA
+549 VPNLEMRGESA
-560 WAREVGATVHVS
+560 WAREVGATVALS
-572 DRVWL
+572 DRVWF
-577 DAGLFWSDY
+577 DTGLFWSDY
-586 TDLIEPSP
+586 TDLIEPTP
-594 APNNVFVFQFRNVAE
+594 APDEFFTFQFRNVAE

-615 DAGLRVGV
+615 DAGLRIGV
-623 IPNRLDL
+623 IPNRLDV

-635 FLDTRDDRS
+635 FLDTRDDRT

-685 DERSAINLVD
+685 DERNAITLVD
-695 LRVRAR
+695 LRAR
-701 ILGTRVQAKI
+701 TEILGTRVQAKI

>member
-1 MAAAV
+1 LAAAV
-6 AAGIRRSLTAS
+6 AAGVRRSL
-17 AALVFFY
+17 AAW
-24 ARAAL
+24 AAL
-29 ASFYARAA
+29 AL
-37 FVSVYASAPLAA
+37 FVASDRLAA
-49 QAQDAIVRG
+49 QAQDAVRG
-58 RVLDADTGAPLAGA
+58 RVLDAETGAPVAGA
-72 TVLIRDTPL
+72 AVFIRNTTL
-81 RATTR
+81 TATTR
-86 PDGGFAIPS
+86 ADGGFGIAS
-95 PSDGAYT
+95 PADGPFT
-102 LIVIADGFRA
+102 LVVVADGFRA
-112 SERRIEPERSGE
+112 AERELRAGASGE
-124 LSILLERRL
+124 LRIALERRL
-133 FDIPELTVTA
+133 FDVPELTVTA
-143 NRSAARPGEA
+143 NRSASRPGEA
-153 PVSVAVMSGDELGN
+153 PVSVAVMSADELGN
-167 RDIVTLDEALPF
+167 RDAVTLDEALPF

-191 IRGATGLAR
+191 IRGATGIAR

-257 VITKRPSAAPETIV
+257 VITKRPPPEPETIV
-271 RGYFGLFDTP
+271 RGYVGLFDTP
-281 ARHSFTDERL
+281 ARHSFTDESL

-307 GTTLYVARE
+307 GTTLYLARE

-338 PAESANPWEIFVNW
+338 PAESSNPWEIFVNW
-352 TRKDEEEFF
+352 TRRDEEEFF
-361 TWLSADRPLE
+361 TWLSPDRPLE
-371 VDPTELGD
+371 VDPVELGD
-379 WIRSDDV
+379 WTRADDV
-386 VLGVTA
+386 VFGVTA
-392 NPIVTPKHRV
+392 TPYVTPKQRV
-402 QVRPH
+402 QLRPH
-407 IYHARNQNYFH
+407 IYHARNRNHFH
-418 DNEDFHRSTR
+418 DNRDFHRSTR
-428 IGTDVQW
+428 VGADVQW
-435 SLFPNRSHALTIG
+435 SLFPNTSHALTIG
-448 AEGAFTGVTSNFLAP
+448 GEGAWTGVSSNFLDPAP
-463 SPDVTDL
+463 EVTDL
-470 ALFAQ
+470 AVFAQ
-475 DEITFSDRVRGSVG
+475 DEITFSDRVRGSLG
-489 LRLDYHNASAAKED
+489 LRLDYHEASSAMTD
-503 RFLNPKLGIVYEA
+503 VVLNPKLGVVFEA
-516 SDRLSLRGSLSR
+516 SERLSLRGSMSR

-549 IPNLELRGESA
+549 VPNLEMRGESA
-560 WAREVGATVHVS
+560 WAREVGATVS
-572 DRVWL
+572 LSERVWF

-586 TDLIEPSP
+586 TDLIEPTP
-594 APNNVFVFQFRNVAE
+594 APDEFFTFQFRNVAE

-615 DAGLRVGV
+615 DAGLRIGV

-635 FLDTRDDRS
+635 FLDTRDDRT

-662 WRGAVAVDFR
+662 WRGALAIDFR

-685 DERSAINLVD
+685 DERNAITLVD
-695 LRVRAR
+695 LRAGTE

>member
-1 MAAAV
+1 M
-6 AAGIRRSLTAS
+6 
-17 AALVFFY
+17 
-24 ARAAL
+24 
-29 ASFYARAA
+29 
-37 FVSVYASAPLAA
+37 
-49 QAQDAIVRG
+49 VRG
-58 RVLDADTGAPLAGA
+58 RILDAETGAPLSGA
-72 TVLIRDTPL
+72 TVFIRNTPL
-81 RATTR
+81 TATTR
-86 PDGGFAIPS
+86 ADGGFAIVS
-95 PSDGAYT
+95 PSNGPYT
-102 LIVIADGFRA
+102 LVVVADGFRA
-112 SERRIEPERSGE
+112 AEREIQADPPGEIRIS
-124 LSILLERRL
+124 LDRRM
-133 FDIPELTVTA
+133 FDVPELTVTA
-143 NRSAARPGEA
+143 NRTATRPGEA
-153 PVSVAVMSGDELGN
+153 AVSVAVMSGDELDS

-234 QIEIVKGPHS
+234 RIEIVKGPHS

-257 VITKRPSAAPETIV
+257 VITKRPPAEPQTIV
-271 RGYFGLFDTP
+271 RGYFGLYDTP
-281 ARHSFTDERL
+281 ARHSFTDENL
-291 SREGIALQHSR
+291 SREGVALQHSR

-307 GTTLYVARE
+307 GTTLYLARE

-330 RVRLKTVF
+330 RLRLKTVF
-338 PAESANPWEIFVNW
+338 PAESSNPWEIFVNW
-352 TRKDEEEFF
+352 KRKDEEEFF

-371 VDPTELGD
+371 VAPAELGD
-379 WIRSDDV
+379 WIRTDDV

-407 IYHARNQNYFH
+407 VYHARSRNYFH

-435 SLFPNRSHALTIG
+435 SFFPSGSHSLTIG
-448 AEGAFTGVTSNFLAP
+448 SEGARTGVQSNFLDPAP
-463 SPDVTDL
+463 EVTDL
-470 ALFAQ
+470 AVFAQ
-475 DEITFSDRVRGSVG
+475 DEIAFSDRVRGSVG
-489 LRLDYHNASAAKED
+489 LRLDYHEATAAMKD
-503 RFLNPKLGIVYEA
+503 VVLNPKLGVVFQA
-516 SDRLSLRGSLSR
+516 SERVSLRGSFSR
-528 GYRAPSVSEQFTS
+528 GYRSPSVSEQFTS

-549 IPNLELRGESA
+549 VPNPGLRGESA
-560 WAREVGATVHVS
+560 WAREVGATVNLS
-572 DRVWL
+572 DRIWF

-586 TDLIEPSP
+586 TDLIEPTP
-594 APNNVFVFQFRNVAE
+594 APDQFFTFQFRNVAE
-609 AMVRGV
+609 AMVRGL
-615 DAGLRVGV
+615 DAGLRIGV

-630 NTNYT
+630 NTSYT
-635 FLDTRDDRS
+635 FLDTEDHRS

-651 SRHNFTATASG
+651 SRHNFTATATG

-685 DERSAINLVD
+685 DERNAITLVD
-695 LRVRAR
+695 LRVRTR

-711 ENLFQTTY
+711 ENLFQTSY
-719 VDVQERSPGPTRS
+719 VNVQERSPGQSRS

>member
-1 MAAAV
+1 MP
-6 AAGIRRSLTAS
+6 AS
-17 AALVFFY
+17 FY

-29 ASFYARAA
+29 ASFYA
-37 FVSVYASAPLAA
+37 SAPLAA
-49 QAQDAIVRG
+49 QAQDVVRG
-58 RVLDADTGAPLAGA
+58 RVLDAETGAPLAGA

-86 PDGGFAIPS
+86 ADGGFAISS

-102 LIVIADGFRA
+102 LIVVADGFRA
-112 SERRIEPERSGE
+112 SERRIEPDTAGE
-124 LSILLERRL
+124 LSILLERRM
-133 FDIPELTVTA
+133 FDVPELTVTA
-143 NRSAARPGEA
+143 NRSAARSGDA

-167 RDIVTLDEALPF
+167 RDIVTLDDALPF

-257 VITKRPSAAPETIV
+257 VITKRPSAEPETVV

-281 ARHSFTDERL
+281 ARHSFTDESL

-307 GTTLYVARE
+307 GATLYLARE

-330 RVRLKTVF
+330 RLRLKTVF
-338 PAESANPWEIFVNW
+338 PAESSNPWEIFVNW
-352 TRKDEEEFF
+352 KRKDEEEFF
-361 TWLSADRPLE
+361 TWLS
-371 VDPTELGD
+371 DPAELGD
-379 WIRSDDV
+379 WIRTDDL

-402 QVRPH
+402 QLRPH
-407 IYHARNQNYFH
+407 VYHARSRNYFH

-435 SLFPNRSHALTIG
+435 SFFPGGSHSLTIG
-448 AEGAFTGVTSNFLAP
+448 SEGARTGVQSNFLDP
-463 SPDVTDL
+463 TPEVTDL
-470 ALFAQ
+470 AVFAQ
-475 DEITFSDRVRGSVG
+475 DEIAFSDRVRGSVG
-489 LRLDYHNASAAKED
+489 LRLDYHEATAAMKD
-503 RFLNPKLGIVYEA
+503 VVLNPKLGVVYQAGE
-516 SDRLSLRGSLSR
+516 RVSLRGSFSR
-528 GYRAPSVSEQFTS
+528 GYRSPSVSEQFTS

-549 IPNLELRGESA
+549 IPNLDLRGESA
-560 WAREVGATVHVS
+560 WAREVGATVTLT
-572 DRVWL
+572 DRVWF

-615 DAGLRVGV
+615 DAGLRIGV
-623 IPNRLDL
+623 IPDRLDL
-630 NTNYT
+630 STNYT
-635 FLDTRDDRS
+635 FLDTEDHRS

-651 SRHNFTATASG
+651 SRHNFTATATG

-685 DERSAINLVD
+685 DERNAITLVD
-695 LRVRAR
+695 LRVRTR

-719 VDVQERSPGPTRS
+719 VDVQERSPGQSRS

>member
-6 AAGIRRSLTAS
+6 AAGFRRCLTAS
-17 AALVFFY
+17 AAL
-24 ARAAL
+24 
-29 ASFYARAA
+29 A
-37 FVSVYASAPLAA
+37 FLLVSDRLAA
-49 QAQDAIVRG
+49 QAQDVVRG

-72 TVLIRDTPL
+72 TIFIRSTPL
-81 RATTR
+81 SATTR
-86 PDGGFAIPS
+86 ADGVFAISS
-95 PSDGAYT
+95 PSNGPYT
-102 LIVIADGFRA
+102 LVVVADGFRVA
-112 SERRIEPERSGE
+112 ERELQADPSDEIRIM
-124 LSILLERRL
+124 LERRM
-133 FDIPELTVTA
+133 FDVPELTVTA
-143 NRSAARPGEA
+143 NRSAVRSGEA
-153 PVSVAVMSGDELGN
+153 PVSVAVMSGEELGN

-257 VITKRPSAAPETIV
+257 VITKRPSAEPETIV

-307 GTTLYVARE
+307 GTTLFLARE

-338 PAESANPWEIFVNW
+338 PAESSNPWEIFVNW
-352 TRKDEEEFF
+352 KRKDEEEFF
-361 TWLSADRPLE
+361 TWLSAERPLE
-371 VDPTELGD
+371 VDPAELGD
-379 WIRSDDV
+379 WIRTDDV

-407 IYHARNQNYFH
+407 VYHARNQNYFH

-428 IGTDVQW
+428 LGTDIQW
-435 SLFPNRSHALTIG
+435 SFFPNRSHSLTIG
-448 AEGAFTGVTSNFLAP
+448 GEGARTGVTSNFLDP
-463 SPDVTDL
+463 TPEVTDL
-470 ALFAQ
+470 AVFAQ
-475 DEITFSDRVRGSVG
+475 DEIAFSERVRGSVG
-489 LRLDYHNASAAKED
+489 VRLDYHRATAAMRD
-503 RFLNPKLGIVYEA
+503 LVLNPKLGVVFEA
-516 SDRLSLRGSLSR
+516 SERLSVRGSFSR
-528 GYRAPSVSEQFTS
+528 GYRSPSVSEQFTS

-560 WAREVGATVHVS
+560 WAREVGATVNLS
-572 DRVWL
+572 DRVWF

-594 APNNVFVFQFRNVAE
+594 APNNIFVFQFRNVAE

-615 DAGLRVGV
+615 DAGLRLGV
-623 IPNRLDL
+623 IPDRLDL
-630 NTNYT
+630 STSYT
-635 FLDTRDDRS
+635 FLDTEDRN
-644 GRALPYR
+644 GRPLPYR
-651 SRHNFTATASG
+651 SRHNFTATATG
-662 WRGAVAVDFR
+662 WRGAVAIDFR
-672 HRSRVEQVLAFPL
+672 HRSRVEQVLVFPL
-685 DERSAINLVD
+685 DERNAINLVD
-695 LRVRAR
+695 VRVRTR
-701 ILGTRVQAKI
+701 ILGTQVQAKI

-719 VDVQERSPGPTRS
+719 VNVQERSPGPTRS